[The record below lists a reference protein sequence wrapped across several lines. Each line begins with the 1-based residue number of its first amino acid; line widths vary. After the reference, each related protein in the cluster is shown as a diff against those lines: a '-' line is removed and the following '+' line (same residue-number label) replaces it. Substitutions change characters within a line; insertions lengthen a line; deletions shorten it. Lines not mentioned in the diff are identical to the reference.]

1 MFAQQ
6 KSEQT
11 EERNG
16 TFVTHYKVLGQPV
29 CRDAFIACTG
39 IYADT
44 LQRARQAANTGLP
57 VPEPNSLWVSRWP
70 SAYMDARAWLL
81 DYAKVHAD
89 TSPLNDRMLLPAG
102 LKEYYYALC
111 YRDRLVHDIAEER
124 IASMT
129 TFLDAWRQE
138 LPWIQIRTPSGP
150 FTRCGVCEYLKM
162 LLGKASDTSLRSILL
177 ARLGSHYDFQ
187 SAQRIAMTNLFR
199 ESERDPHELMAVAW
213 DKMDQQKTI
222 IPRVAALA
230 HTAFQKSGQRLVMSL
245 IGVLAPALWQA
256 PLVYTIFP
264 DCPHGGNMCA
274 SMMIEMLCQIH
285 SRLAG
290 LPRRLLIQADN
301 TAKETKNTVCLFAAC
316 WVLAQLE
323 HTNLQIIEFA
333 YLIVGHTHDLIDAFF
348 SLVNRAASKVDILS
362 PPGLF
367 GRIAAVLTNP
377 PSWKHLQDQYDFQGA
392 QPRTL
397 KAQTIKGITQPH
409 HYRVFWRRN
418 GNMCIQSKRWL
429 TDTVWSPPVAI
440 CTRED
445 VRDLKAT
452 WPAELELNWQE
463 DNFEK
468 SFLKY
473 LHSLEALFHASG
485 RDTDELDHC
494 AEIARHSNPCYLNS
508 GETLREKICQLAGAG
523 ALPMSNSVSA
533 SEHMLDDDTVGHLFT
548 SFDAYTGAPVR
559 PFPLIHSTRMLD
571 GAPAFDEEEVSD
583 DMFVLYRWHDERLPV
598 RLGRVLRCVREDGA
612 APYCIMESWWPLLK
626 LEKIADKLNAFGT
639 WCPCAEPIAAQ
650 FTCTDS
656 KKQRTMKLKQLDI
669 QRKTDIVN
677 IEDVSLWPIDCEK
690 GALHEDSSSPE
701 GRRIPF
707 PAFAELQRRC
717 GINLADD
724 RYAFSRRAKEYQAYV
739 AAPAS
744 PSSSSS
750 SSSS

>member
-6 KSEQT
+6 KGERT

-57 VPEPNSLWVSRWP
+57 VGKTSLPAAIAGLPAANTGLPVPEPNSLWVSRRP

-102 LKEYYYALC
+102 LKKYYYALY

-199 ESERDPHELMAVAW
+199 ESERDPRELMAVAW

-230 HTAFQKSGQRLVMSL
+230 HTAFQKSGQRLVMPL
-245 IGVLAPALWQA
+245 TGVLAPALWQA

-409 HYRVFWRRN
+409 HYRVFLGEEWKHVYTIKTLVDRYCLVSPCCDLHAGRRP
-418 GNMCIQSKRWL
+418 GLES
-429 TDTVWSPPVAI
+429 DVASRAGI
-440 CTRED
+440 ELARRQFRKI
-445 VRDLKAT
+445 VSQI
-452 WPAELELNWQE
+452 PA
-463 DNFEK
+463 
-468 SFLKY
+468 
-473 LHSLEALFHASG
+473 
-485 RDTDELDHC
+485 
-494 AEIARHSNPCYLNS
+494 
-508 GETLREKICQLAGAG
+508 LAGSIVSRQRAG
-523 ALPMSNSVSA
+523 
-533 SEHMLDDDTVGHLFT
+533 H
-548 SFDAYTGAPVR
+548 
-559 PFPLIHSTRMLD
+559 
-571 GAPAFDEEEVSD
+571 
-583 DMFVLYRWHDERLPV
+583 
-598 RLGRVLRCVREDGA
+598 GRVGPLR
-612 APYCIMESWWPLLK
+612 
-626 LEKIADKLNAFGT
+626 
-639 WCPCAEPIAAQ
+639 
-650 FTCTDS
+650 
-656 KKQRTMKLKQLDI
+656 
-669 QRKTDIVN
+669 
-677 IEDVSLWPIDCEK
+677 
-690 GALHEDSSSPE
+690 
-701 GRRIPF
+701 
-707 PAFAELQRRC
+707 
-717 GINLADD
+717 
-724 RYAFSRRAKEYQAYV
+724 
-739 AAPAS
+739 
-744 PSSSSS
+744 
-750 SSSS
+750 